1 MRALDAVALPQSGGI
16 PNESQALSQRITFS
30 PNQDLQLIPPLINL
44 LMSIEPDVVYAG
56 HDNTK
61 PDTSSSLLTSLNQL
75 GERQL
80 LSVVKWSKS
89 LPGNNNLYIQHVV
102 WFCTCGWLNKT
113 FCAISYIQCKQDI
126 ILCFSSSKYLSRS
139 LYYLLLV
146 QGPAMCH
153 GNTKDIDNTWSLI
166 DESRITYLKQ
176 LRNSIS
182 VCIQQII

>member
-1 MRALDAVALPQSGGI
+1 MRTLDAVALPQPVGI

-30 PNQDLQLIPPLINL
+30 PSQELQLFPPLISL

-89 LPGNNNLYIQHVV
+89 LPGNNNLYIIAH
-102 WFCTCGWLNKT
+102 NKN
-113 FCAISYIQCKQDI
+113 FYYGF
-126 ILCFSSSKYLSRS
+126 IL
-139 LYYLLLV
+139 V
-146 QGPAMCH
+146 G
-153 GNTKDIDNTWSLI
+153 G
-166 DESRITYLKQ
+166 
-176 LRNSIS
+176 
-182 VCIQQII
+182 